1 MDASSPASE
10 PSRRAAFRQAA
21 QLTSLLGLGFAIL
34 FTAGMVLL
42 LRPAPSLASNQALV
56 AFYAS
61 GNQQWINIGGLY
73 LIPFAAVAFLWFI
86 AALRQWAELSE
97 RPVDHLLS
105 TVQSFSGVG
114 FIILVF
120 AAAGAVSV
128 IAASMGPGNGAIDP
142 VLAKQFPLYGRVL
155 LLVFGLRMA
164 AIFVMA
170 TTNIGQRAKLY
181 PRWFVLASYLVAA
194 VLLLTASL
202 NRWLVVVFPLWIIVL
217 CGLVWLR
224 ARADASLESAAP
236 EVSRV

>member
-1 MDASSPASE
+1 MDASLPASE
-10 PSRRAAFRQAA
+10 PRRRAAFRRAA
-21 QLTSLLGLGFAIL
+21 QLTSLLGLSFAIL
-34 FTAGMVLL
+34 FTTGMVLL
-42 LRPAPSLASNQALV
+42 LRPAPSLANNQALV

-61 GNQQWINIGGLY
+61 GNRQWINIGGLY
-73 LIPFAAVAFLWFI
+73 LVPFSAVAFLWFS

-120 AAAGAVSV
+120 AAAGAVTV
-128 IAASMGPGNGAIDP
+128 IAASIDAGNGAIDP

-170 TTNIGQRAKLY
+170 TTNIGQRATLY

-194 VLLLTASL
+194 LLSLTASL
-202 NRWLVVVFPLWIIVL
+202 NRWLIVVFPLWIVVL
-217 CGLVWLR
+217 CGLIWMR
-224 ARADASLESAAP
+224 ARSDAPIEPAAP